1 MKNIVWLSL
10 MMVGLAGC
18 ATQNSETTTPKV
30 GMANP
35 ASQYCTQQGGKLEL
49 RNESQGQVG
58 YCHLASGQVVE
69 EWALFRAS
77 QSNCSAEDA
86 KRLIG
91 QSKLSEAQ
99 IKALSKAQIVRMVQ
113 PGQPVTMDYRVER
126 VTVTIDPKTQKITAA
141 TCG

>member
-18 ATQNSETTTPKV
+18 ATQNSETTSPKV

-58 YCHLASGQVVE
+58 YCHLANGQVVE

-99 IKALSKAQIVRMVQ
+99 IKALSKAQIVRVVQ

>member
-18 ATQNSETTTPKV
+18 ATQNSETTSPKV

-58 YCHLASGQVVE
+58 YCHLANGQVVE

>member
-18 ATQNSETTTPKV
+18 TTQNSETTSPKV

>member
-1 MKNIVWLSL
+1 MKKIVWLSL
-10 MMVGLAGC
+10 MIVGLAGC
-18 ATQNSETTTPKV
+18 ATQNSETTSPKV

-58 YCHLASGQVVE
+58 YCHLANGQVVE

-99 IKALSKAQIVRMVQ
+99 IKTLSKAQMVRMVQ

>member
-18 ATQNSETTTPKV
+18 ATQNSETTSPKV

-58 YCHLASGQVVE
+58 YCHLANGQVVE

-86 KRLIG
+86 KRLVG

>member
-18 ATQNSETTTPKV
+18 ATQNSETTSPKV

-58 YCHLASGQVVE
+58 YCHLANGQVVE

-86 KRLIG
+86 KRLVG

-99 IKALSKAQIVRMVQ
+99 MKALSKAQIVRMVQ

>member
-18 ATQNSETTTPKV
+18 ATQNSETTSSKV

-49 RNESQGQVG
+49 RNESEGQVG
-58 YCHLASGQVVE
+58 YCHLANGQVVE
-69 EWALFRAS
+69 EWALFRVS

-99 IKALSKAQIVRMVQ
+99 IKAVSKAQIVRMVQ